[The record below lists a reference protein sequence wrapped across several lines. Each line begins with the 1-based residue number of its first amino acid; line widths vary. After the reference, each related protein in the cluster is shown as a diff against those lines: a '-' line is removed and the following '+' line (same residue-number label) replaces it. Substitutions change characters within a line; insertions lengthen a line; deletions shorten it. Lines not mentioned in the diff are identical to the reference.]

1 MNEAIECQKLRE
13 ELKAIRVELKE
24 LLAVL
29 STETAVLAYERAAT
43 EPCDHSGQDFF
54 EQIIQNEQLPEDGEL
69 CRKVLEIITNLG
81 YASTLVLQHRLE
93 LNYRQ
98 ATSIL
103 ADLERD
109 GLVGP
114 APGFRPHKVLPPA
127 YALLDRLEGELS
139 SQSN

>member
-1 MNEAIECQKLRE
+1 MNDAGNYEKLRE
-13 ELKAIRVELKE
+13 RLKVIKVELRE
-24 LLAVL
+24 LLDVL
-29 STETAVLAYERAAT
+29 SGEAAAPSDEQPATET
-43 EPCDHSGQDFF
+43 CSHMGQDFF

-69 CRKVLEIITNLG
+69 CRRVLEIITNLG
-81 YASTLVLQHRLE
+81 YASTLVLQQRLE

-127 YALLDRLEGELS
+127 YALLDRLEGEMS
-139 SQSN
+139 SQHN

>member
-1 MNEAIECQKLRE
+1 MNEQVNCQKFRE
-13 ELKAIRVELKE
+13 RLKAIRVELRE
-24 LLAVL
+24 ILNTLSAEMAAPAGEQP
-29 STETAVLAYERAAT
+29 STETCYLTR
-43 EPCDHSGQDFF
+43 QDFF
-54 EQIIQNEQLPEDGEL
+54 EQIVRNEQLPEDGEL
-69 CRKVLEIITNLG
+69 CRKVLEVITDLG

-98 ATSIL
+98 ASSIL

-109 GLVGP
+109 GFVGP

-127 YALLDRLEGELS
+127 YALLNRLEGELS

>member
-1 MNEAIECQKLRE
+1 MNCQKLRE

-24 LLAVL
+24 LLRAL
-29 STETAVLAYERAAT
+29 STETPAPVVERPASKAC
-43 EPCDHSGQDFF
+43 CDSSQDFF
-54 EQIIQNEQLPEDGEL
+54 EQIIRNEQLPEDGEL

-109 GLVGP
+109 GLVAP

-127 YALLDRLEGELS
+127 YALLNRLEGEFRT
-139 SQSN
+139 QSNR

>member
-1 MNEAIECQKLRE
+1 MNEHMNCQKLRE
-13 ELKAIRVELKE
+13 GLKGIRVELKE
-24 LLAVL
+24 ILAAL
-29 STETAVLAYERAAT
+29 STETAAPVAAQPSTETCYLA
-43 EPCDHSGQDFF
+43 GQDFF
-54 EQIIQNEQLPEDGEL
+54 EQIVQNEQLHEDGEL
-69 CRKVLEIITNLG
+69 CRKVLEIITGLG

-98 ATSIL
+98 ASSIL

-127 YALLDRLEGELS
+127 YALLNRLEGELS
-139 SQSN
+139 SQSI

>member
-1 MNEAIECQKLRE
+1 MNEAIDYQKLRE
-13 ELKAIRVELKE
+13 GLKAIRVELKE
-24 LLAVL
+24 LLNVL
-29 STETAVLAYERAAT
+29 STETTVPADEQLAAET
-43 EPCDHSGQDFF
+43 CCQSGQDFF

-69 CRKVLEIITNLG
+69 CLKVLEIITNLG
-81 YASTLVLQHRLE
+81 YASTLVLQQRLE

-127 YALLDRLEGELS
+127 YALLNRLEGEMS

>member
-1 MNEAIECQKLRE
+1 MNEAINCQKLRE
-13 ELKAIRVELKE
+13 ELKAIRVELKG
-24 LLAVL
+24 LLDVL
-29 STETAVLAYERAAT
+29 STETAVPAYEQPT
-43 EPCDHSGQDFF
+43 TVTCYQSGQDFF

-69 CRKVLEIITNLG
+69 CRKVLEVITDLG

-127 YALLDRLEGELS
+127 YALLNRLEGELS

>member
-1 MNEAIECQKLRE
+1 MNEPANCHKLRE
-13 ELKAIRVELKE
+13 KLKAIRVELKE
-24 LLAVL
+24 ILAAL
-29 STETAVLAYERAAT
+29 STETDSPRDGRLSTDACYLAK
-43 EPCDHSGQDFF
+43 QDFF
-54 EQIIQNEQLPEDGEL
+54 EQIVQNEQMPEDGEL
-69 CRKVLEIITNLG
+69 CRKVLEIITDLG

-98 ATSIL
+98 ASSIL

-139 SQSN
+139 RQSS